1 MSRWIGLPRVLLRT
15 RHARRRGDPGAVL
28 AALTRGETAGV
39 GIRIRGRHI
48 LLLLHPALVGEL
60 LAGSA
65 ADTRKGPGLQRTRGL
80 LGNGLL
86 TSEGADHARARRLV
100 APAFSPRRLAGY
112 TDDFAR
118 ITRTHTGGWSDGAL
132 VDMHQEMASLTLKM
146 VGQTLLGTDVSAEIP
161 GVRAGLESSLRQ
173 FGDVGFA
180 RPGLGFWRH
189 AGAGDPAPIG
199 RDAAIHDLVEA
210 IIDRRRRDRPGEGTD
225 VISALL
231 AAAAEP
237 DGLSA
242 AEVHDQVITLLMA
255 GHETTANALSWALYL
270 LGRHPDVQARL
281 RSEVD
286 LLDGRAPT
294 FADLPALTYT
304 RAVISEAIRLY
315 PPAWLIG
322 RTTTKDLRLG
332 GWSVPAGSIVAVSPW
347 LLHRDPRWFDQPDRF
362 TPERWLGRRREALPR
377 NAYLP
382 FGTGAR
388 ACIGEQF
395 ARAEAATVLAVL
407 AQSWTVHPIAGAP
420 VAIRYQVTLRP
431 AGPLPMTVKAR
442 AR

>member
-1 MSRWIGLPRVLLRT
+1 
-15 RHARRRGDPGAVL
+15 
-28 AALTRGETAGV
+28 
-39 GIRIRGRHI
+39 
-48 LLLLHPALVGEL
+48 
-60 LAGSA
+60 
-65 ADTRKGPGLQRTRGL
+65 
-80 LGNGLL
+80 LL